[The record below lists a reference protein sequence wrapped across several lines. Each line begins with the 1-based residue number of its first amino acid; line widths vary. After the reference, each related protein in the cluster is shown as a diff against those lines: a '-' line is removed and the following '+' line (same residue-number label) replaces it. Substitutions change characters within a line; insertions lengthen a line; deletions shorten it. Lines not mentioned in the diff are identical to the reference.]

1 MNRYA
6 GTVAG
11 CPASQQDDE
20 FHQGIDHRL
29 MFRMQHDLTG
39 PTRPRGYVAQTVVVA
54 VALFGFLQA
63 CHLDPS
69 KALRPIEVKANPAA
83 HRGKAL
89 EFRFSGLPG
98 AVRLSGAELHF
109 EIQNREC
116 VPMDYGRAWGG
127 VRLPPRYG
135 LPTPVSLASD
145 GALIVDVP
153 KDALIDED
161 YFGLGP
167 CHWALQSVSLPFA
180 SQRARFVA
188 SVSADEILTGKD
200 LVLQY
205 LVSDYTSGAEHLPV
219 IFGERAGFY
228 PNGKAQFSLKVI
240 VRAGED

>member
-1 MNRYA
+1 MNRYMGSIA
-6 GTVAG
+6 R
-11 CPASQQDDE
+11 CPASQQNDQ

-29 MFRMQHDLTG
+29 MFRTRHDLIG
-39 PTRPRGYVAQTVVVA
+39 PTRPRGYAVRAIVA

-63 CHLDPS
+63 CHVAPS
-69 KALRPIEVKANPAA
+69 KALRPIEVKVNRAA
-83 HRGKAL
+83 QRGKAL
-89 EFRFSGLPG
+89 EFRFSSLPG

-135 LPTPVSLASD
+135 LPAHISRASD

-161 YFGLGP
+161 YFSLGV

-180 SQRARFVA
+180 SDRARFVA
-188 SVSADEILTGKD
+188 SVSADEILAGKD

-205 LVSDYTSGAEHLPV
+205 LVSDYTSGAEHLPA
-219 IFGERAGFY
+219 IFGERPGFY
-228 PNGKAQFSLKVI
+228 PDNKPQFSLKVT
-240 VRAGED
+240 VRTGKD

>member
-1 MNRYA
+1 
-6 GTVAG
+6 
-11 CPASQQDDE
+11 
-20 FHQGIDHRL
+20 
-29 MFRMQHDLTG
+29 MFRIQHNLTVRA
-39 PTRPRGYVAQTVVVA
+39 RPRGYVTQAVVA

-69 KALRPIEVKANPAA
+69 KALRPIDVKANPAP
-83 HRGKAL
+83 HGGNTL
-89 EFRFSGLPG
+89 EFRFSGLPESI
-98 AVRLSGAELHF
+98 RLSDAELHF

-135 LPTPVSLASD
+135 LPAHISRASD

-161 YFGLGP
+161 YFSLGV

-180 SQRARFVA
+180 SDRARFVA
-188 SVSADEILTGKD
+188 SVSADEILAGKD

-205 LVSDYTSGAEHLPV
+205 LVSDYTSGAKHLPA
-219 IFGERAGFY
+219 IFGERPGFY
-228 PNGKAQFSLKVI
+228 PDNKPQFSLKVT
-240 VRAGED
+240 VRTGED